1 MQTPTPSASLLGLPI
16 ELRLTIYDLIINSDV
31 NYRFVEDIYHIF
43 DSHGTQA
50 TLVPTPPADLHT
62 VIPWL
67 SLASSCRQIS
77 SELRS
82 HIEDCK
88 SRDTQRNR
96 AYEVDLEI
104 FRPPRQRDIRM
115 ATWRQIP
122 CAPAQVTSIIMNVK
136 VGSGSGP
143 WTEGGPAS
151 LARAVFQILN
161 RTVHLGPRIFRTS
174 LLPDH
179 MKLQDLYINVDIG
192 RYTELPARGCQ
203 TDPRLNWFRFQE
215 GWKEISRT
223 GFLTGF
229 VETTRLRSI
238 GDGSDEVVVPT
249 TRQERVTPIGYWR
262 GYGFQWG
269 IECAGYRTL

>member
-1 MQTPTPSASLLGLPI
+1 METIGPRASLLGLPT
-16 ELRLTIYDLIINSDV
+16 ELRLKIYQFVVKLDV
-31 NYRFVEDIYHIF
+31 DYVFVRDIYHIF

-50 TLVPTPPADLHT
+50 TLVPNGHPDFRSA
-62 VIPWL
+62 VPWL
-67 SLASSCRQIS
+67 NLSLSCRQIS

-82 HIEDCK
+82 HVQDYQ
-88 SRDTQRNR
+88 SSNDQVNR
-96 AYEVDLEI
+96 TYEVDLDI
-104 FRPPRQRDIRM
+104 FRQLGERAIRT

-122 CAPAQVTSIIMNVK
+122 CAPAQVRSIIMNVRI
-136 VGSGSGP
+136 GSGPGP

-151 LARAVFQILN
+151 LARAIFQILN
-161 RTVHLGPRIFRTS
+161 RTVHLGPRIFSTS

-179 MKLQDLYINVDIG
+179 MKLTDLYINVDIG
-192 RYTELPARGCQ
+192 RYTDFPARGCQ

-238 GDGSDEVVVPT
+238 GDGSDEIEVPT
-249 TRQERVTPIGYWR
+249 TRQERSTPVGYWR